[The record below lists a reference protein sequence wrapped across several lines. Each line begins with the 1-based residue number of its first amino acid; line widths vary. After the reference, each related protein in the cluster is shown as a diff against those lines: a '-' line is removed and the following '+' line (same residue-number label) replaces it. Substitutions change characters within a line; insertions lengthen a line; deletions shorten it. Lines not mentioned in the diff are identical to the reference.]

1 MHTNVSD
8 QTPLYISCVK
18 GHTDVVRVL
27 LEQGNADVN
36 SVSQRSTVG
45 LTPLY
50 IASFQ
55 GHTEIVKLLIKRSA
69 DVNKRILLF
78 GATPLYASVTLGH
91 TEVVKELLKARANPT
106 AVLPNGLSPLHAA
119 ALRGIVEIV
128 QALVELGH
136 ADVNIRTDDGATPL
150 ILACRATRISVIK
163 YLIQKGAN
171 VTLATTDGRTPLSV
185 IVSQHDDL
193 TRCVKEHEMIEVHD
207 DEWSNYA
214 PAIECYICSCCG
226 KVGGG
231 FPMRYCVTCMFIIC
245 PSCLP
250 LWRTISKENQECI
263 LTLLQN

>member
-55 GHTEIVKLLIKRSA
+55 GHTEIVKMLIKRSA

-193 TRCVKEHEMIEVHD
+193 VRKHFFFVIYPIRHGV
-207 DEWSNYA
+207 
-214 PAIECYICSCCG
+214 
-226 KVGGG
+226 
-231 FPMRYCVTCMFIIC
+231 
-245 PSCLP
+245 
-250 LWRTISKENQECI
+250 
-263 LTLLQN
+263 